1 MIRDKIV
8 LSTSGK
14 LQELLLREEKLE
26 LDKCLQTCR
35 AFEQS
40 NRHVQEIRQD
50 KVHDSVNK
58 VDNAKPRSQAGAS
71 GTGLVR
77 PKRKCG
83 FCGLFHERSKEKCP
97 AWGKK
102 CNNCG
107 VKNHFKSCCKKVQTV
122 DQNNKPE
129 EATEEKFWLNYIDSS
144 IHSKAKAKMI
154 VNDCDLTFHIDT
166 GAQVNTIQQRFVRKS
181 QRIQKVSHLRMWNKS
196 TAKSLGEATL
206 TVTNLVNNETYDV
219 TFVIVPNELDC
230 LLGMKAVQ
238 ELKLVTI
245 NTDNFIGSVK
255 RHLGDLGEVKLRLT
269 DDAKPR
275 ALPTRNIPLAERT
288 EVKEQID
295 LLTERGI
302 LIPVTEPTEWVSQMA
317 ITKKSNG
324 SWRICLDPQPLNK
337 VLVRERYRLPTF
349 NDVVPGLHNAKV
361 FTKLDVQ
368 EAYWHIRLDEKSR
381 LLTTMIT
388 PFGRY
393 RWARLP
399 FGLNVSSEI
408 FQRKLNEALSDLEG
422 TFTIADDIIIV
433 GCGDNEIVAQKD
445 NDEKLAKLYK
455 RCEDRH
461 IVLNEGKKDMGPE
474 ITFHGHRITPQGIK
488 PDNDKIKA
496 VLEMNAPADVTEIK
510 RFCGL
515 VQYMAK
521 FVPNL
526 SETFEPLRNLTR
538 KNTPWKWTKQCTE
551 AFERVKQ
558 LLKQTDVLAIYDPN
572 KDLVLQVDSSKD
584 GLGAALLQD
593 GHPLEF
599 ASRSLK
605 PAERN
610 WAQIEKEALAVLYG
624 LERFDQYTYGR
635 PVIVEND
642 HKPLETI
649 LKKPLSQA
657 PKRLQD
663 ILMKMFRYNVT
674 FQYVKGSELFIADTL
689 SRAYSL
695 SDDTEL
701 TRLKVCEVE
710 IFDKIPDARIT
721 EIRRETAKDTT
732 YQLLIDRIIEGWPQN
747 KNDLKPEVRPYFS
760 IRDTLSFYDGI
771 ILKGE
776 AVLIPKAWRGQ
787 IKERLHS
794 AHLGFDSMVRRA
806 RGTVFWLGMNQEIR
820 QLADNCERC
829 MERKPKLQKEPLRQ
843 HDDGNYPWEKI
854 GLDLFEIQDVDLL
867 TATSSSQVIIKLKKQ
882 FAQFGIPRIIISD
895 GGPQFTSDE
904 FSQFTKRWGI
914 QHHVTSPYHPISNGK
929 AEAGVKIIKGM
940 MVKCLNSRTDQY
952 EALLELRNTPR
963 QDTGLSPAQMMFGR
977 ETRSMLPLVQE
988 KSPRNQKRD
997 ARKDCIKKS
1006 YDCSARIKLKFENSQ
1021 PVYFRHKPDK
1031 PWRKGVVTEST
1042 DRNCI
1047 VTSTDGVQYKRNSE
1061 HIRPTSI
1068 PVQIRDKSP
1077 ERTTV
1082 QEQPA
1087 DTHVKEPDQRRS
1099 IPESTCLESATTP
1112 VTRPRREV
1120 KTPTYLKDYVRF

>member
-8 LSTSGK
+8 LSTSGN

-77 PKRKCG
+77 PKLKCG

-102 CNNCG
+102 CNSCS

-122 DQNNKPE
+122 DQNDKPE
-129 EATEEKFWLNYIDSS
+129 EATEEEFLLNYIDSS

-154 VNDCDLTFHIDT
+154 VNDCDVTFHIDT

-206 TVTNLVNNETYDV
+206 TVANPVNNETYDI

-230 LLGMKAVQ
+230 LLGLKAVQ

-275 ALPTRNIPLAERT
+275 ALPARNIPLTVRT

-295 LLTERGI
+295 LLIERGI

-349 NDVVPGLHNAKV
+349 DDVVPGLHNAKV
-361 FTKLDVQ
+361 FTKVNVQ
-368 EAYWHIRLDEKSR
+368 EAYWHIRLDEKSS

-388 PFGRY
+388 P
-393 RWARLP
+393 
-399 FGLNVSSEI
+399 EI

-433 GCGDNEIVAQKD
+433 GCGDNEIAAQKD

-455 RCEDRH
+455 RCEERH

-474 ITFHGHRITPQGIK
+474 ITFHGHRITPQCIK

-515 VQYMAK
+515 VQYIAK

-526 SETFEPLRNLTR
+526 SETLEPLRNLTR
-538 KNTPWKWTKQCTE
+538 KNTP
-551 AFERVKQ
+551 VKQ

-599 ASRSLK
+599 ASKSLK

-610 WAQIEKEALAVLYG
+610 WAQIEKEVLAVLYG

-674 FQYVKGSELFIADTL
+674 FRYVKGSELIIADTL

-701 TRLKVCEVE
+701 TRLKVCELE
-710 IFDKIPDARIT
+710 MFDKIPDARNT
-721 EIRRETAKDTT
+721 EIRRETAKYTT
-732 YQLLIDRIIEGWPQN
+732 CQLLIDRIIEGWPQN

-787 IKERLHS
+787 IKEHLHS
-794 AHLGFDSMVRRA
+794 AHIGFDSMVRRA

-820 QLADNCERC
+820 QLADICEHC
-829 MERKPKLQKEPLRQ
+829 MERKPKRQKEPLRQ

-854 GLDLFEIQDVDLL
+854 GLDLFEIQGRNYLL
-867 TATSSSQVIIKLKKQ
+867 AIDYYLTFIALKKQ

-895 GGPQFTSDE
+895 GAPQFTSDE
-904 FSQFTKRWGI
+904 FSQFTKQWGI
-914 QHHVTSPYHPISNGK
+914 QHHVTSPYHPKSNGK
-929 AEAGVKIIKGM
+929 AEGGVKIIKGM

-977 ETRSMLPLVQE
+977 ETRSMLPLVQK
-988 KSPRNQKRD
+988 KSPRNQRRD

-1006 YDCSARIKLKFENSQ
+1006 YDRSARIKLKLENSQ

-1031 PWRKGVVTEST
+1031 PWRKGVVTESN

-1047 VTSTDGVQYKRNSE
+1047 VTSTNGVQYKRNSE

-1087 DTHVKEPDQRRS
+1087 DTHIKEPDQMRS
-1099 IPESTCLESATTP
+1099 VPESTCLESATTS

>member
-1 MIRDKIV
+1 MIRNKIV

-58 VDNAKPRSQAGAS
+58 VDNSKPRSQTGAY

-77 PKRKCG
+77 PKLKCA
-83 FCGLFHERSKEKCP
+83 FCGLFHERSKEKCL

-122 DQNNKPE
+122 DQNDKPE
-129 EATEEKFWLNYIDSS
+129 EATEEEFWLNYIDSS

-154 VNDCDLTFHIDT
+154 VNDCDVTFHIDT
-166 GAQVNTIQQRFVRKS
+166 GAQVNTIQQTFVRKS

-206 TVTNLVNNETYDV
+206 TVTN
-219 TFVIVPNELDC
+219 PLDC
-230 LLGMKAVQ
+230 LLGLKAVQ

-275 ALPTRNIPLAERT
+275 ALRT

-302 LIPVTEPTEWVSQMA
+302 LIPVTEPTEWVSHMA
-317 ITKKSNG
+317 ITKKSNR
-324 SWRICLDPQPLNK
+324 SLRSSTLNK
-337 VLVRERYRLPTF
+337 VLVRERYRVPTF
-349 NDVVPGLHNAKV
+349 DDVVPGLHNAKV

-368 EAYWHIRLDEKSR
+368 EAYWHIRLDDKSS

-433 GCGDNEIVAQKD
+433 GCGDNEIAAQKD

-455 RCEDRH
+455 RCEERH

-474 ITFHGHRITPQGIK
+474 ITFLGHRIMPQGIK

-496 VLEMNAPADVTEIK
+496 VLEMNAPADVAEIK

-526 SETFEPLRNLTR
+526 SETLEPLRNLTR

-558 LLKQTDVLAIYDPN
+558 LLKQIDVLAIYDPN
-572 KDLVLQVDSSKD
+572 KDMVLKVDSSKD

-593 GHPLEF
+593 GNPLEF
-599 ASRSLK
+599 SSRALK
-605 PAERN
+605 LAERN

-624 LERFDQYTYGR
+624 IERFDQYTYGR

-674 FQYVKGSELFIADTL
+674 FRYVKGSELIIADTL
-689 SRAYSL
+689 SRAYCL

-710 IFDKIPDARIT
+710 MFDKIPDARIT

-732 YQLLIDRIIEGWPQN
+732 CQLLIDRIIEGWPKN

-806 RGTVFWLGMNQEIR
+806 RGTVFWLGVNQEIR
-820 QLADNCERC
+820 QLADNCEHC

-854 GLDLFEIQDVDLL
+854 GLDLFEIQGRNYLLAIDYYSNFIYFDLL
-867 TATSSSQVIIKLKKQ
+867 TTTSSSQVIIKLKKQ
-882 FAQFGIPRIIISD
+882 LAQFGIPRIIISD
-895 GGPQFTSDE
+895 GGPQFMSDE
-904 FSQFTKRWGI
+904 FGQFTKQWGI
-914 QHHVTSPYHPISNGK
+914 QHHVTSHHPKSNGK
-929 AEAGVKIIKGM
+929 AEAGVKIIKTM
-940 MVKCLNSRTDQY
+940 LVKCLNSRTDQY

-963 QDTGLSPAQMMFGR
+963 QDTGLSPAQIMFGR
-977 ETRSMLPLVQE
+977 ETRSVLPLVQK

-997 ARKDCIKKS
+997 ARNDCIKKS
-1006 YDCSARIKLKFENSQ
+1006 YDRSARIKLKLENSQ
-1021 PVYFRHKPDK
+1021 PVYFRHKRDK
-1031 PWRKGVVTEST
+1031 PWRKGVVTESN

-1047 VTSTDGVQYKRNSE
+1047 VTSTDGVQYKRNSD

-1077 ERTTV
+1077 LRTTV

-1087 DTHVKEPDQRRS
+1087 DTHVKKPDQRRS
-1099 IPESTCLESATTP
+1099 VTDSTCLESATTP
-1112 VTRPRREV
+1112 VTRPRRKV